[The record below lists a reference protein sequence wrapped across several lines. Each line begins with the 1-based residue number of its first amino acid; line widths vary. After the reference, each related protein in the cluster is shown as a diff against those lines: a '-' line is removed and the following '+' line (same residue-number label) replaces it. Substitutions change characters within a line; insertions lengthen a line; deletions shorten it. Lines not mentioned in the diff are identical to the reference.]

1 MDSMSVWSR
10 VVGLGVVALMVGA
23 CGPVHPGAAAIV
35 DGERISMATA
45 DETARTY
52 CIVNLA
58 GQPEGTMYDNAEV
71 RRQALTSLIAMTA
84 ADQLAEDKG
93 LKITVP
99 AADDSG
105 QFEEFVAML
114 DPKDV
119 EAFTEV
125 FDDNNRLGAIALE
138 LGRADANKGASDE
151 EISQAG
157 FQVVIDAMQKKDIEI
172 DPRFALGKD
181 GSPVADS
188 GSLSVPTMDLDAP
201 APDERA
207 VALQCS

>member
-35 DGERISMATA
+35 DGERISMAVA
-45 DETARTY
+45 DETAQTY

-84 ADQLAEDKG
+84 ADQLAEEKD
-93 LKITVP
+93 LKVTVP
-99 AADDSG
+99 TDNSG
-105 QFEEFVAML
+105 QLEEFVEMI
-114 DPKDV
+114 DPQHV

-125 FDDNNRLGAIALE
+125 FEDNNRLGAIALE
-138 LGRADANKGASDE
+138 LGRSDASKGASDE

-157 FQVVIDAMQKKDIEI
+157 FQVIIAAMQKKDIEI
-172 DPRFALGKD
+172 DPRFALGQD
-181 GSPVADS
+181 GSPIADS
-188 GSLSVPTMDLDAP
+188 GSLSVSTMDLDAP